1 MHNQTQNDQLIW
13 MITVFDCDL
22 NLLPGFAQA
31 AGAPVACQVYEGMW
45 HDFEEFSQGCGGRT
59 PNEMGAIANYV
70 HLIYSSCKL

>member
-1 MHNQTQNDQLIW
+1 
-13 MITVFDCDL
+13 
-22 NLLPGFAQA
+22 
-31 AGAPVACQVYEGMW
+31 VACQVYEGMW